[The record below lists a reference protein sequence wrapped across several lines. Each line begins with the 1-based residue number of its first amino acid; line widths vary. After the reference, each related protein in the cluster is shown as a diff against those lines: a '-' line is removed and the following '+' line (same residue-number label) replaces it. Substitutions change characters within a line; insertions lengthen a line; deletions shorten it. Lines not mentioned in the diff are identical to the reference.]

1 MSGARV
7 FGRMCRAISRRSRAP
22 SARAATTNSRA
33 RSSRKPA
40 RVSRANGRHER
51 DADGDH
57 ADHDAGAN
65 TAANRSAERIAG
77 KPWIASTSR
86 MNASSIQPPT

>member
-1 MSGARV
+1 M
-7 FGRMCRAISRRSRAP
+7 
-22 SARAATTNSRA
+22 TNSRA

-40 RVSRANGRHER
+40 RVSRAKAGTK
-51 DADGDH
+51 AMPM
-57 ADHDAGAN
+57 ATMLITMPGAN